1 METLKYLEYC
11 THLAFLTIYQG
22 RGRDFKSSYK
32 CVRQTFGSELLC
44 RHRLSLS
51 KQPASPSVSP
61 PCGNLLL
68 LYKERRGQRGGP
80 GEVCATDSGAGR
92 AGQWA
97 VLSPF
102 TNQCQTTAPGLL
114 PAAGS
119 SHTHTSHIH
128 GVDTLFTHSPGSPL
142 MVTMGSHSPVENT
155 DCIWHTHYR
164 WLFTHL
170 RRQWQLRFQMGV
182 KWTEIRTPCCGSP
195 RLDFSWASIIHTCCD
210 KEVIQFHM

>member
-61 PCGNLLL
+61 SCGNLLL

-80 GEVCATDSGAGR
+80 GEVCATDSGAGQVNEPYCLPLQISVR
-92 AGQWA
+92 Q
-97 VLSPF
+97 
-102 TNQCQTTAPGLL
+102 QLL
-114 PAAGS
+114 AFCLLLALR
-119 SHTHTSHIH
+119 THTLH
-128 GVDTLFTHSPGSPL
+128 TF
-142 MVTMGSHSPVENT
+142 MG
-155 DCIWHTHYR
+155 
-164 WLFTHL
+164 
-170 RRQWQLRFQMGV
+170 
-182 KWTEIRTPCCGSP
+182 
-195 RLDFSWASIIHTCCD
+195 
-210 KEVIQFHM
+210 